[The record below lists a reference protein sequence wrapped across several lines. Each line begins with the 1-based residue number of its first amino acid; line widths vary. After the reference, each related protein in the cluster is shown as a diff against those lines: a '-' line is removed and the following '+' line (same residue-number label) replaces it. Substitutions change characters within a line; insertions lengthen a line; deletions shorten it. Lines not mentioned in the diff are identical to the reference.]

1 MSRTYC
7 VPALPPVCSSTEALA
22 IACDVAPKLE
32 LLDYSCSYYFSTS
45 VPYVSVATAL
55 LYCRTFCM
63 GFNGWNE
70 RRHSALTTHT
80 QARVCA
86 AHAQTP
92 DRKVMASVRWA
103 AACEL

>member
-63 GFNGWNE
+63 GFNDWNE

-92 DRKVMASVRWA
+92 DRGK
-103 AACEL
+103 